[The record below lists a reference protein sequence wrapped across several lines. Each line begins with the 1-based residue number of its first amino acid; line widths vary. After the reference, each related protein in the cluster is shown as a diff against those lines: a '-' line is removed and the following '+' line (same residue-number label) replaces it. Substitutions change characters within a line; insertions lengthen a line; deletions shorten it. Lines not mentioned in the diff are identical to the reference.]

1 MSASAAPFGLRP
13 VGRLDSGSLE
23 VMRQYPIASNYG
35 TAIAAGDVVHLVDGG
50 TATTIEKQAGTG
62 DDSTEID
69 IVGIFMG
76 VSYTDPN
83 TNQKTFST
91 LYPASTVASDIMAYV
106 VDDPNAL
113 FEIQADGSV
122 NDDDIAANAAL
133 VQGTSNAT
141 LGISRVSL
149 DISTAATTTTLPIR
163 IVDFRGGFDGDEKGT
178 SFPIMVCKFNT
189 GHQLGIGVVSGA
201 APSAA

>member
-1 MSASAAPFGLRP
+1 MSATAAPFGLRP
-13 VGRLDSGSLE
+13 VGNLGGTYNGSF
-23 VMRQYPIASNYG
+23 RQYPILSTESTRICFGDLVKLTDAG
-35 TAIAAGDVVHLVDGG
+35 T
-50 TATTIEKQAGTG
+50 TTTIQKDTGT
-62 DDSTEID
+62 TAATPI
-69 IVGIFMG
+69 GIFMG
-76 VSYTDPN
+76 CRYTDLSTGQTQFTQVWSGAAH
-83 TNQKTFST
+83 TNGM
-91 LYPASTVASDIMAYV
+91 VYV
-106 VDDPNAL
+106 MDDPNVL

>member
-1 MSASAAPFGLRP
+1 MSATAAPFGLRP
-13 VGRLDSGSLE
+13 VGNLSGTYNGSF
-23 VMRQYPIASNYG
+23 RQYPILSTYSTG
-35 TAIAAGDVVHLVDGG
+35 IAFGDVVKLVDNS
-50 TATTIEKQAGTG
+50 TTTTIEKDTGT
-62 DDSTEID
+62 TAATPI
-69 IVGIFMG
+69 GIFLG
-76 VSYTDPN
+76 CRYTDLSTKQTQFN
-83 TNQKTFST
+83 QQWSGAAHTNGM
-91 LYPASTVASDIMAYV
+91 VYV
-106 VDDPNAL
+106 CDDPNVL

-149 DISTAATTTTLPIR
+149 DISTAATTAALPIR
-163 IVDFRGGFDGDEKGT
+163 IVDFKGGFDGDEKGT

-189 GHQLGIGVVSGA
+189 GHQLGIGVVSGN

>member
-1 MSASAAPFGLRP
+1 MSATAAPFGLRP
-13 VGRLDSGSLE
+13 VGNLGGTYNGSF
-23 VMRQYPIASNYG
+23 RQYPILSSESTRICFGDLVKLTDAG
-35 TAIAAGDVVHLVDGG
+35 T
-50 TATTIEKQAGTG
+50 TTTIQKDTGT
-62 DDSTEID
+62 TAATPI
-69 IVGIFMG
+69 GIFMG
-76 VSYTDPN
+76 CRYTDLSTGQTQFTQVWSGAAH
-83 TNQKTFST
+83 TNGM
-91 LYPASTVASDIMAYV
+91 VYV
-106 VDDPNAL
+106 MDDPNVL

-133 VQGTSNAT
+133 VQGTSNLT

-149 DISTAATTTTLPIR
+149 DISTTATTAALPIR

-189 GHQLGIGVVSGA
+189 GHQLGIGVVSGV

>member
-1 MSASAAPFGLRP
+1 MSATAAPFGLRP
-13 VGRLDSGSLE
+13 MGNLGGTYNGSF
-23 VMRQYPIASNYG
+23 RQYPILS
-35 TAIAAGDVVHLVDGG
+35 TESTRICFGDVVKLTDAG
-50 TATTIEKQAGTG
+50 TTTTIQKDTGTT
-62 DDSTEID
+62 SATPI
-69 IVGIFMG
+69 GIFLG
-76 VSYTDPN
+76 CRYTDLSTGQTQFN
-83 TNQKTFST
+83 QQWSGAAHTNGM
-91 LYPASTVASDIMAYV
+91 VYV
-106 VDDPNAL
+106 CDDPNVL

-149 DISTAATTTTLPIR
+149 DISTAATTAALPIR
-163 IVDFRGGFDGDEKGT
+163 IVDFKGGFDGDEKGT

-189 GHQLGIGVVSGA
+189 GHQLGIGVVSGN

>member
-1 MSASAAPFGLRP
+1 MSATAAPFGLRP
-13 VGRLDSGSLE
+13 VGNLGGTYNGSF
-23 VMRQYPIASNYG
+23 RQYPILSSESTRICFGDLVKLTDAG
-35 TAIAAGDVVHLVDGG
+35 T
-50 TATTIEKQAGTG
+50 TTTIQKDTGT
-62 DDSTEID
+62 TAATPI
-69 IVGIFMG
+69 GIFMG
-76 VSYTDPN
+76 CRYTDLSTGQTQFTQVWSGAAH
-83 TNQKTFST
+83 TNGM
-91 LYPASTVASDIMAYV
+91 VYV
-106 VDDPNAL
+106 MDDPNVL

-133 VQGTSNAT
+133 VQGTSNLT

-149 DISTAATTTTLPIR
+149 DISTAATTAALPIR

-189 GHQLGIGVVSGA
+189 GHQLGIGVVSGV

>member
-1 MSASAAPFGLRP
+1 MSATAAPFGLRP
-13 VGRLDSGSLE
+13 VGNLGGTYNSSF
-23 VMRQYPIASNYG
+23 RQYPILS
-35 TAIAAGDVVHLVDGG
+35 TESTRICFGDVVKLTDAG
-50 TATTIEKQAGTG
+50 TTTTIQKDTGTT
-62 DDSTEID
+62 SATPI
-69 IVGIFMG
+69 GIFMG
-76 VSYTDPN
+76 CRYTDISTGQTQFSQIWSGTAH
-83 TNQKTFST
+83 TNGMV
-91 LYPASTVASDIMAYV
+91 YVA
-106 VDDPNAL
+106 DDPNIL

-149 DISTAATTTTLPIR
+149 DISTAANTAALPIR

-178 SFPIMVCKFNT
+178 AFPIMVCKFNT
-189 GHQLGIGVVSGA
+189 GHQLGIGVVSGN